1 MVSSVEISTQDLML
15 QEQSELDDARR
26 VRILTNG
33 TTEDGEKERDR
44 YYPYFVLH
52 ILLLSVLSI
61 S

>member
-33 TTEDGEKERDR
+33 TTEDGE
-44 YYPYFVLH
+44 
-52 ILLLSVLSI
+52 IL
-61 S
+61 